1 MTVKSGEHTAAIDSL
16 ESRLGKLQEDL
27 ENKVNKLEAFSRR
40 DNLRFFGVSE
50 SANETFDVCARRVVD
65 ILCEAMPDKEWKPED
80 IIRAHRIGDKASGTE
95 NSKPRPL
102 IAKFARWADKMDV
115 LTKGREALRRK
126 GIAVSADLT
135 TSQSQTLR
143 KYRKD
148 GINAY
153 YKGDKLVV
161 GGPLRGRGRHAD
173 QDSGDNNIGDGAVNI
188 NTATATYVNN
198 VNNDNT
204 PSVDLDN
211 QSVASDARANRKDT
225 PRGVQ
230 TRNQTRTLANSRDKA
245 RASSP
250 TQHDK

>member
-1 MTVKSGEHTAAIDSL
+1 
-16 ESRLGKLQEDL
+16 
-27 ENKVNKLEAFSRR
+27 
-40 DNLRFFGVSE
+40 
-50 SANETFDVCARRVVD
+50 
-65 ILCEAMPDKEWKPED
+65 MPDKEWKPED

-115 LTKGREALRRK
+115 LSKGREALRRQ

-143 KYRKD
+143 KYRND

-173 QDSGDNNIGDGAVNI
+173 QGSGDNNIGDGAGNN
-188 NTATATYVNN
+188 NTATATH

-204 PSVDLDN
+204 QAVDLGN
-211 QSVASDARANRKDT
+211 
-225 PRGVQ
+225 
-230 TRNQTRTLANSRDKA
+230 
-245 RASSP
+245 
-250 TQHDK
+250 